1 MVAPGQLYAAVVGL
15 LLLVAL
21 GVSVPVLKQIVLD
34 GLERQRKRRAG
45 ELERYTEDEE
55 YHRSPGPPDD
65 AAERES
71 GTCRQCGAEND
82 PDFMYCRRCAAP
94 L

>member
-21 GVSVPVLKQIVLD
+21 GVSVPVLKRIVLD
-34 GLERQRKRRAG
+34 GLERRRKRRAG
-45 ELERYTEDEE
+45 ELKRYTEDEE
-55 YHRSPGPPDD
+55 YHRTPGTPDD
-65 AAERES
+65 AAQRE
-71 GTCRQCGAEND
+71 GETCRQCGAENE
-82 PDFMYCRRCAAP
+82 PDFTYCRRCAAP